1 MPAVPAPRSSVPA
14 GTLFSQ
20 GDIQVGGNG
29 NSGLVIVQAGT
40 ITTAGD
46 LLLGGSTTLAAG
58 ETLVGPSGISTVGS
72 ATVEAG
78 NGEII
83 VSLGTVMAQ
92 DLTEQAGSTISLLSG
107 TLLNAGTASIGGV
120 ITGSGTVTGAVT
132 SDGSITANRGTLDFT
147 GGIQGDGS
155 ITINGGA
162 AFRSD
167 GPLAD
172 SQSVRFAT
180 SGSPAQLILGAPQAT
195 NAFAIEN
202 WQTGDVIEF
211 TNGASVTGSNWLGN
225 GTLEVDTSAG
235 TVDFTNV
242 SLAAGTLPKF
252 LSESSSVELVPC
264 FLRGTRIATPSGE
277 AAVEHLKVGDLV
289 LTRSGRA
296 RPVLW
301 VGMGRALATRGRRT
315 AATPV
320 IVHKGALGENVPHR
334 DLHVTKG
341 HSLFIDDVLIP
352 AEFLVNHRSIVWD
365 DRAQAV
371 EVYHIELQTHDVLI
385 AEGAPAE
392 TYRDD
397 GNRWLFQNANT
408 GWEQP
413 DPPPPYAPVIT
424 GGAVLDAIW
433 RRLLDRAGAMDCA
446 TTEDADLHLL
456 VDGARVDSE
465 PGPAGV
471 HRFRL
476 ARRPATVRV
485 VSRAGSPAE
494 LGLARD
500 PRRLG
505 VAIRAVRL
513 WRGPVLRVSDASDK
527 SLQDGFHLFE
537 ADNGFRWTD
546 GDAGLPARM
555 FDEVNTAFEL
565 ELHVG
570 ATTQYPVETAE
581 DRQIAA

>member
-1 MPAVPAPRSSVPA
+1 
-14 GTLFSQ
+14 
-20 GDIQVGGNG
+20 
-29 NSGLVIVQAGT
+29 
-40 ITTAGD
+40 
-46 LLLGGSTTLAAG
+46 
-58 ETLVGPSGISTVGS
+58 
-72 ATVEAG
+72 VE
-78 NGEII
+78 
-83 VSLGTVMAQ
+83 
-92 DLTEQAGSTISLLSG
+92 
-107 TLLNAGTASIGGV
+107 
-120 ITGSGTVTGAVT
+120 
-132 SDGSITANRGTLDFT
+132 
-147 GGIQGDGS
+147 
-155 ITINGGA
+155 
-162 AFRSD
+162 
-167 GPLAD
+167 
-172 SQSVRFAT
+172 
-180 SGSPAQLILGAPQAT
+180 
-195 NAFAIEN
+195 
-202 WQTGDVIEF
+202 
-211 TNGASVTGSNWLGN
+211 WLGN
-225 GTLEVDTSAG
+225 GTLAVDTSAG
-235 TVDFTNV
+235 TVDFTDV
-242 SLAAGTLPKF
+242 SLAAAALPKF
-252 LSESSSVELVPC
+252 LSGPTSVELVPC
-264 FLRGTRIATPSGE
+264 FLRGTRIATPGGE
-277 AAVEHLKVGDLV
+277 VAVERLKVGDLV

-320 IVHKGALGENVPHR
+320 IVRQGALGENVPHR

-433 RRLLDRAGAMDCA
+433 RRLLDRAGAEDCA

-456 VDGARVDSE
+456 VDGARVDGE
-465 PGPAGV
+465 VGPAGV

-476 ARRPATVRV
+476 GRRPAMVRV

-513 WRGPVLRVSDASDK
+513 WRGPVLRVVDASDEA
-527 SLQDGFHLFE
+527 LQDGFHLFE

-546 GDAGLPARM
+546 GDAGLPGGL
-555 FDEVNTAFEL
+555 FDGMNSAFEL

-570 ATTQYPVETAE
+570 ATAQYPVEASGE
-581 DRQIAA
+581 RQIAA